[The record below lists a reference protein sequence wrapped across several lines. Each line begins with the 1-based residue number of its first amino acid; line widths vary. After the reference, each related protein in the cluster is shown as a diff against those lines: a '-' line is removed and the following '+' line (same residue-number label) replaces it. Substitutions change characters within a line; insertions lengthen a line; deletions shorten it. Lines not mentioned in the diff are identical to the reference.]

1 MIFRSY
7 NAGSKALAGTTAA
20 TTVFNSSDIPGT
32 GVSKYHLSLTTTS
45 GTTNDFSTIVRSR
58 IKAAGQ
64 TIWDVASAH
73 LQAITQSMGRSNL
86 APVAGSTSWTL
97 PMTKIN
103 YGDNDALQ
111 YLGGFPKGL
120 APTIEVVNSGAGG
133 PGTLTAGWTQS
144 DQPFQFFPKLLGSQ
158 LNIPA
163 SVTNARFPITQDGLI
178 AGFSINTTGLD
189 RIRVKLSGVEIMNI
203 SGAQFL
209 ATQQIDNTVVVTNPY
224 FIKLEFPMGA
234 LGGDSFFELDTN
246 SSWAG
251 VSNEVTIYSIL
262 PNS

>member
-7 NAGSKALAGTTAA
+7 NAGAKPVAGSAIG

-32 GVSKYHLSLTTTS
+32 GVAKYHINMTTTS
-45 GTTNDFSTIVRSR
+45 GNTLQYSVLTRIR
-58 IKAAGQ
+58 IKAASQ
-64 TIWDVASAH
+64 TIWDVDPTH
-73 LQAITQSMGRSNL
+73 LKAVYQRLGRSNL
-86 APVAGSTSWTL
+86 APAATDTSFTL
-97 PMTKIN
+97 HMGKIN

-120 APTIEVVNSGAGG
+120 APTLEVVNDGTQG
-133 PGTLTAGWTQS
+133 PGTMLAGWTQS
-144 DQPFQFFPKLLGSQ
+144 DQPFQFFSKVLSSQ

-163 SVTNARFPITQDGLI
+163 SVLNARFPITQDGLI

-189 RIRVKLSGVEIMNI
+189 RVRVKLSGIEVLNI
-203 SGAQFL
+203 SGAQLL
-209 ATQQIDNTVVVTNPY
+209 ATQQLDNTEVVTNPI
-224 FIKLEFPMGA
+224 FIALEFPTGA

-246 SSWAG
+246 GSWAG
-251 VSNEVTIYSIL
+251 VSNQVTIYSIL

>member
-7 NAGSKALAGTTAA
+7 NAGSKTLAATTAA

-32 GVSKYHLSLTTTS
+32 GVSKYHISLTTTS
-45 GTTNDFSTIVRSR
+45 GTTNDFSTISRSR

-73 LQAITQSMGRSNL
+73 LQAIYQSQGRSNL
-86 APVAGSTSWTL
+86 APVAGSTSYTL
-97 PMTKIN
+97 AMTKQN

-120 APTIEVVNSGAGG
+120 APTVEVVNSGAGG
-133 PGTLTAGWTQS
+133 AGTMTIGWTQS

-163 SVTNARFPITQDGLI
+163 SVNNARFPITQDGLI
-178 AGFSINTTGLD
+178 AGFSINTVGLN

-209 ATQQIDNTVVVTNPY
+209 ASQQIDNTVVVTDPY
-224 FIKLEFPMGA
+224 FMRLEFPTGA
-234 LGGDSFFELDTN
+234 LGGDSFFELDTAN
-246 SSWAG
+246 TWAG

-262 PNS
+262 PNQ